1 MAEITDDYNIITA
14 AGLTLGYEKAG
25 AVIQDANFGIG
36 AKDFVI
42 ITGKS
47 GSGKSTLLKS
57 FYGGIDIIGGELNVC
72 LCDLKGITNSDL
84 RTLRQRIGIIFQN
97 YRLINEWTI
106 ERNIMLPLMIMGYN
120 QQVCQDQAKKLLR
133 HVELGHKMGKYPLE
147 LSGGEQQRVALAR
160 AMAHNP
166 RLLLCDEPTGNLDDY
181 SSAIIWNLLRS
192 ACESW
197 NACVLIVTHK
207 MPATLRFR
215 HRHFEIKDA
224 KVNEID

>member
-1 MAEITDDYNIITA
+1 
-14 AGLTLGYEKAG
+14 
-25 AVIQDANFGIG
+25 
-36 AKDFVI
+36 
-42 ITGKS
+42 
-47 GSGKSTLLKS
+47 
-57 FYGGIDIIGGELNVC
+57 
-72 LCDLKGITNSDL
+72 
-84 RTLRQRIGIIFQN
+84 
-97 YRLINEWTI
+97 
-106 ERNIMLPLMIMGYN
+106 MLPFMIMGYN

-197 NACVLIVTHK
+197 NACVVIVTHK

>member
-1 MAEITDDYNIITA
+1 MAGIGADNNIITA
-14 AGLTLGYEKAG
+14 EGLTLGYDSGE
-25 AVIQDANFGIG
+25 VIKNASFGIG
-36 AKDFVI
+36 ARDFVV

-57 FYGGIDIIGGELNVC
+57 FYGDMDIKSGELNVC
-72 LCDLKGITNSDL
+72 LCDLNGISRSDL
-84 RTLRQRIGIIFQN
+84 RTLRQRIGIIFQD

-120 QQVCQDQAKKLLR
+120 EQVCQDQAKKLLR
-133 HVELGHKMGKYPLE
+133 HIELGHKMGKYPLE

-181 SSAIIWNLLRS
+181 SSDIIWNLLRS
-192 ACESW
+192 ACEAW
-197 NACVLIVTHK
+197 NACVVIVTHK
-207 MPATLRFR
+207 MPSTLRFA
-215 HRHFEIKDA
+215 HRHFEIKDSH
-224 KVNEID
+224 VTEID